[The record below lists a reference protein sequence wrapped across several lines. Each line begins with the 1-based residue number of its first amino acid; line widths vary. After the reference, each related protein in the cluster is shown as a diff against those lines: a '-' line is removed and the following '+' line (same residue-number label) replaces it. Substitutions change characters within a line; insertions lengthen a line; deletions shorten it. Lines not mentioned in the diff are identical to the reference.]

1 MVQAV
6 RELRERANK
15 LRERRNAAVVL
26 ELDLTEGL
34 LELPPGDP
42 LSAVLSHRRP
52 RLQHVLEGLQ
62 WARSDP
68 SVAAVLVKVGG
79 SRLTLARAQEVRDAL
94 VETRR
99 FGKFT
104 VAWAETFGESGVA
117 GNVPY
122 VLATAC
128 ERVYLQ
134 PSGDVGLTGIGI
146 EEPFVRGVLDK
157 AGIVP
162 QISQRHEYKS
172 AANTLLERG
181 YTDAHRQM
189 SQGLVNS
196 LTQQVVAAVAAGRG
210 LTEQQVRELID
221 RAPLLAA
228 EALDA
233 DLVDGLAYRDEVYDE
248 VRNRVGEHAR
258 IQYLTRYHRDLA
270 RRITRWVAIRRRSDA
285 IALIHAVGVIRL
297 GRSVS
302 NPLGSAAGAET
313 IGAAFRAAVKDDR
326 VKAIVFRVD
335 SPGGSYV
342 GSDAI
347 WRHVVLARRR
357 GKPVVVSMGRVAASG
372 GYFVSM
378 SADAIV
384 AQPATITGSIGVLG
398 GKVVTAELK
407 GRLGVTS
414 GSVAG
419 GDHALMFSSN
429 HPFRDGEWER
439 MHAMLDRIYE
449 DSTAKVA
456 EGRGLDRS
464 EVEDLARGRV
474 WTGADAKDRGL
485 VDELGGI
492 ERAIDLAKQQAGI
505 APDVEVD
512 LKVLPRLG
520 PLERLRRSES
530 SEDATAAATRTV
542 SAEGLR
548 LAAWGQLAPLAATLG
563 LPAAGPLIL
572 PGAWHVH

>member
-1 MVQAV
+1 
-6 RELRERANK
+6 
-15 LRERRNAAVVL
+15 
-26 ELDLTEGL
+26 
-34 LELPPGDP
+34 
-42 LSAVLSHRRP
+42 
-52 RLQHVLEGLQ
+52 
-62 WARSDP
+62 
-68 SVAAVLVKVGG
+68 VAAVLVKVGG
-79 SRLTLARAQEVRDAL
+79 SMLTLARAQEVRDAL